1 MSEEKEIVEEVEA
14 VENTNDDLVKKLQ
27 SELSE
32 VNQKL
37 VDTREEAMRR
47 RKTVESLRAEIDTL
61 KAKPEEP
68 TPNQT
73 EIVSQIKAQYEE
85 QLSNERSQRM
95 DLLQKNA
102 LAELKSSLAAENI
115 VSQGLQPLVLMAQ
128 SRIGFDENGNIRIMS
143 VDNSKP
149 LAGTGSDG
157 YATLSDLAKELA
169 ASETGQMFV
178 KDVGVSGG
186 GKPPASTGGKSVNSQ
201 VTRTQFNTMG
211 QRERSLFFKNGGK
224 VVNG

>member
-1 MSEEKEIVEEVEA
+1 MSEEKEIVEEAEA

>member
-1 MSEEKEIVEEVEA
+1 
-14 VENTNDDLVKKLQ
+14 
-27 SELSE
+27 
-32 VNQKL
+32 
-37 VDTREEAMRR
+37 MRR

-61 KAKPEEP
+61 KTKPEEP

-85 QLSNERSQRM
+85 QLSDERSQRM

>member
-61 KAKPEEP
+61 KTKPEEP

-85 QLSNERSQRM
+85 QLSDERSQRM